1 MFDLKLH
8 NCNHAKLLS
17 FFNIFRGE
25 KEANYDEIVET
36 LEKKLSNS
44 AVENQAKGEEV
55 SSELLRN
62 VENERDSLKNEFDQ
76 VSFVKKKKKKLS
88 NTLCCISLSSLAYL

>member
-1 MFDLKLH
+1 M
-8 NCNHAKLLS
+8 
-17 FFNIFRGE
+17 
-25 KEANYDEIVET
+25 ET

-76 VSFVKKKKKKLS
+76 VSFVIKRKFANVESYLS
-88 NTLCCISLSSLAYL
+88 QVL

>member
-1 MFDLKLH
+1 MS
-8 NCNHAKLLS
+8 LLL
-17 FFNIFRGE
+17 FFTISRSE

-55 SSELLRN
+55 NSELLRN

-76 VSFVKKKKKKLS
+76 VSFVFK
-88 NTLCCISLSSLAYL
+88 ID

>member
-1 MFDLKLH
+1 MNEIGFR
-8 NCNHAKLLS
+8 S
-17 FFNIFRGE
+17 FLPTHRGCINFLIKCTYFYLFTISRSE

-55 SSELLRN
+55 NSELLRN

-76 VSFVKKKKKKLS
+76 VSFVF
-88 NTLCCISLSSLAYL
+88 

>member
-1 MFDLKLH
+1 MYIFL
-8 NCNHAKLLS
+8 
-17 FFNIFRGE
+17 FFNIYRGE

-76 VSFVKKKKKKLS
+76 VSFGIKR
-88 NTLCCISLSSLAYL
+88 TLFACDFY

>member
-1 MFDLKLH
+1 MYIFI
-8 NCNHAKLLS
+8 
-17 FFNIFRGE
+17 FFNIYRGE

-76 VSFVKKKKKKLS
+76 VSFVKK
-88 NTLCCISLSSLAYL
+88 

>member
-1 MFDLKLH
+1 MYI
-8 NCNHAKLLS
+8 LL
-17 FFNIFRGE
+17 FFTISRSE

-76 VSFVKKKKKKLS
+76 VSFGIKR
-88 NTLCCISLSSLAYL
+88 TLFVCDFY

>member
-1 MFDLKLH
+1 MYI
-8 NCNHAKLLS
+8 LL
-17 FFNIFRGE
+17 FFTISRSE

-55 SSELLRN
+55 NSELLRN

-76 VSFVKKKKKKLS
+76 VSFGIKRKLTNLDLKKGL
-88 NTLCCISLSSLAYL
+88 TTFL

>member
-1 MFDLKLH
+1 MLTSDSLKTSLIFMMYI
-8 NCNHAKLLS
+8 LLY
-17 FFNIFRGE
+17 FNIFRGE
-25 KEANYDEIVET
+25 KEANYDEIVAT

-76 VSFVKKKKKKLS
+76 VSFGIKR
-88 NTLCCISLSSLAYL
+88 TLFVR

>member
-1 MFDLKLH
+1 MYI
-8 NCNHAKLLS
+8 LL
-17 FFNIFRGE
+17 FFNIYRGE

-76 VSFVKKKKKKLS
+76 VSFVKKWKKL
-88 NTLCCISLSSLAYL
+88 NNLLK

>member
-1 MFDLKLH
+1 MIKCTYFYLFTI
-8 NCNHAKLLS
+8 S
-17 FFNIFRGE
+17 RSE
-25 KEANYDEIVET
+25 KEANYEEIVET

-55 SSELLRN
+55 NSELLRN

-76 VSFVKKKKKKLS
+76 VSFVFSKELF
-88 NTLCCISLSSLAYL
+88 C

>member
-1 MFDLKLH
+1 MYI
-8 NCNHAKLLS
+8 LL
-17 FFNIFRGE
+17 FFTISRSE

-55 SSELLRN
+55 NSELLRN

-76 VSFVKKKKKKLS
+76 VSFVKK
-88 NTLCCISLSSLAYL
+88 

>member
-1 MFDLKLH
+1 M
-8 NCNHAKLLS
+8 
-17 FFNIFRGE
+17 
-25 KEANYDEIVET
+25 ET

-76 VSFVKKKKKKLS
+76 VSFVKK
-88 NTLCCISLSSLAYL
+88 

>member
-1 MFDLKLH
+1 MYI
-8 NCNHAKLLS
+8 LL
-17 FFNIFRGE
+17 FFNIFRSE

-55 SSELLRN
+55 NSELLRN

-76 VSFVKKKKKKLS
+76 VSFVFIQKKLFRCDELAS
-88 NTLCCISLSSLAYL
+88 RTSKDLNSSSFLLLH